1 MDLPGRTIN
10 TVSKGGKVPVTVFTG
25 FVGVGKT
32 TIILSLMDSMPKGY
46 KFCLLKNEF
55 GDVKVDSQ
63 IAKLNNID
71 VQEMT
76 NGCLCCVLVGQMKEG
91 LLELREKYNPDRIII
106 ETSGS
111 AFPGPIA
118 WQIRELADEGF
129 VLDSILNVVDC
140 KNFEGYSDNSY
151 TAQLQAKYT
160 DLVLLTKHEGVSER
174 DMDRVIDRVNDLN
187 TDAPKVLVNVDQPV
201 SPELIFGLD
210 TKLFQLQGAMGPSN
224 KIFQDELNNHGNK
237 THHKNELDTMEI
249 KCFGSVFS
257 PEKVLNLAA
266 FETFLRTLDK
276 EDVYRLKGFVRLS
289 GVNSSSSSSS
299 SNDNNGSTTTAI
311 CVVNHAFGK
320 WTVIPV
326 PEKENLEPI
335 ITDKEEQT
343 GAEKEPHKCDLNHDH
358 SEHTHA
364 DCNNK
369 KTKADRPADQELQ
382 MHFIL
387 MGELWGIQ
395 NKLIYGCGTTYDSG
409 EVLCEFKTSR
419 ATFAWDKPLPSTY
432 NDFVAERLASKQ

>member
-1 MDLPGRTIN
+1 MDLPGRTTN
-10 TVSKGGKVPVTVFTG
+10 TTSKGDKVPVTVFTG

-32 TIILSLMDSMPKGY
+32 TIILSLLNSMPKGY

-63 IAKLNNID
+63 IAKLANID

-91 LLELREKYNPDRIII
+91 LLELKEKYSPDRIII

-118 WQIRELADEGF
+118 WQIRELADDGF

-151 TAQLQAKYT
+151 TAKLQAKYT

-174 DMDRVIDRVNDLN
+174 DLDRVIDRVNDLN
-187 TDAPKVLVNVDQPV
+187 TDAPKIFVNVDEPV

-210 TKLFQLQGAMGPSN
+210 TKLFQLQGAMGPNS
-224 KIFQDELNNHGNK
+224 KSLQDEQDQHGSAA
-237 THHKNELDTMEI
+237 HHKNELDTMEI
-249 KCFGSVFS
+249 KCFGN
-257 PEKVLNLAA
+257 KD
-266 FETFLRTLDK
+266 ETQDSLSLDRLERFLGTLDE

-289 GVNSSSSSSS
+289 GIQEQ
-299 SNDNNGSTTTAI
+299 DCEGTLTTI

-320 WTVIPV
+320 WTIIPV
-326 PEKENLEPI
+326 PERKDLGQS
-335 ITDKEEQT
+335 EERT
-343 GAEKEPHKCDLNHDH
+343 NSPAHDH
-358 SEHTHA
+358 DHA
-364 DCNNK
+364 HDDHRHHHS
-369 KTKADRPADQELQ
+369 DRVGKRHDLQELQ

-387 MGELWGIQ
+387 MGELWGIKH
-395 NKLIYGCGTTYDSG
+395 KLVYGCGAGYASG
-409 EVLCEFKTSR
+409 EAYCDFKTSR
-419 ATFAWDKPLPSTY
+419 ETIAWDRPLPGTY
-432 NDFVAERLASKQ
+432 NEFVADQTSTK

>member
-1 MDLPGRTIN
+1 MDLPGRTESTI
-10 TVSKGGKVPVTVFTG
+10 SKGGKVPVTVFTG

-32 TIILSLMDSMPKGY
+32 TIILSLMNSMPKDY

-118 WQIRELADEGF
+118 WQIRELANEGF

-140 KNFEGYSDNSY
+140 KNFEGYADNSY
-151 TAQLQAKYT
+151 TAKLQAQYT
-160 DLVLLTKHEGVSER
+160 DLVLLTKHEGVNER

-210 TKLFQLQGAMGPSN
+210 TKLFQLQGPTGPNN
-224 KIFQDELNNHGNK
+224 KIFQDELNQNGDK
-237 THHKNELDTMEI
+237 THHRNELDTMEI
-249 KCFGSVFS
+249 KCYGPKTRH
-257 PEKVLNLAA
+257 PEKVLKLAT
-266 FETFLRTLDK
+266 FEKFLGTLSK

-289 GVNSSSSSSS
+289 GVTESATE
-299 SNDNNGSTTTAI
+299 TTV

-320 WTVIPV
+320 WTIIPV
-326 PEKENLEPI
+326 PEKDNLEPSA
-335 ITDKEEQT
+335 EEN
-343 GAEKEPHKCDLNHDH
+343 EPHRCDLDHDH

-364 DCNNK
+364 C
-369 KTKADRPADQELQ
+369 KTECPADQELQ

-395 NKLIYGCGTTYDSG
+395 HKLVHGCGVTYDSG
-409 EVLCEFKTSR
+409 EVLCEFKMSR
-419 ATFAWDKPLPSTY
+419 STFGWDKPLPANY
-432 NDFVAERLASKQ
+432 ADFVAERLTFK

>member
-1 MDLPGRTIN
+1 MDLPGRTESTI
-10 TVSKGGKVPVTVFTG
+10 SKGGKVPVTVFTG

-32 TIILSLMDSMPKGY
+32 TIILSLMNSMPKDY

-140 KNFEGYSDNSY
+140 KNFEGYADNSY
-151 TAQLQAKYT
+151 TAKLQAQYT

-187 TDAPKVLVNVDQPV
+187 TDAPKVLVNIDQPV

-210 TKLFQLQGAMGPSN
+210 TKLFQLQGPTGPNN
-224 KIFQDELNNHGNK
+224 KIFQDELNQNGDK
-237 THHKNELDTMEI
+237 IHHRNELDTMEI
-249 KCFGSVFS
+249 KCYGPKTRH
-257 PEKVLNLAA
+257 PEKVLKLTT
-266 FETFLRTLDK
+266 FEKFLGTLSK

-289 GVNSSSSSSS
+289 GVT
-299 SNDNNGSTTTAI
+299 GSATETTV

-320 WTVIPV
+320 WTIIPV
-326 PEKENLEPI
+326 PEKDNLEPSA
-335 ITDKEEQT
+335 EEN
-343 GAEKEPHKCDLNHDH
+343 EPHKCDLDHDH

-364 DCNNK
+364 CK
-369 KTKADRPADQELQ
+369 KERPADQELQ

-395 NKLIYGCGTTYDSG
+395 HKLVHGGGATYDSG

-419 ATFAWDKPLPSTY
+419 STFAWDKPLPINY
-432 NDFVAERLASKQ
+432 NDFVAERLASK

>member
-1 MDLPGRTIN
+1 MDLPGRTAN
-10 TVSKGGKVPVTVFTG
+10 KVSKGGKLPVTVFTG

-32 TIILSLMDSMPKGY
+32 TIILSLMESMPKDY

-63 IAKLNNID
+63 IARLSNID

-91 LLELREKYNPDRIII
+91 LIELKEKYNPDRIII

-118 WQIRELADEGF
+118 WQVRELADEGF

-140 KNFEGYSDNSY
+140 KNFNGYADNSY

-160 DLVLLTKHEGVSER
+160 DLVLLTKHEGVSEH
-174 DMDRVIDRVNDLN
+174 DLDRVIDRVNDLN
-187 TDAPKVLVNVDQPV
+187 TDAPKVFVNVDQPV

-210 TKLFQLQGAMGPSN
+210 TKLFGLQGAMGPNN
-224 KIFQDELNNHGNK
+224 KTFQEELDQHGNK

-249 KCFGSVFS
+249 KCFADKQCANDSHLS
-257 PEKVLNLAA
+257 LEK
-266 FETFLRTLDK
+266 FEKFLGTLDK
-276 EDVYRLKGFVRLS
+276 DDVYRLKGFVRLS
-289 GVNSSSSSSS
+289 GIKDADSQETITS
-299 SNDNNGSTTTAI
+299 I

-320 WTVIPV
+320 WTIIPV
-326 PEKENLEPI
+326 PEK
-335 ITDKEEQT
+335 Q
-343 GAEKEPHKCDLNHDH
+343 DLGPADDSPAHDH
-358 SEHTHA
+358 DHAHDDHHHHNHPHTDSHKRQ
-364 DCNNK
+364 N
-369 KTKADRPADQELQ
+369 QVLQ

-387 MGELWGIQ
+387 MGDLWRIRH
-395 NKLIYGCGTTYDSG
+395 KLVYGCGEGYSSG
-409 EVLCEFKTSR
+409 QILCEFKASQETIE
-419 ATFAWDKPLPSTY
+419 WDRPLPGTY
-432 NDFVAERLASKQ
+432 NEFVEEQMKSKQ

>member
-1 MDLPGRTIN
+1 MDVPGRTTN
-10 TVSKGGKVPVTVFTG
+10 TVSTGGKVPVTVFTG

-32 TIILSLMDSMPKGY
+32 TIILSLLNSMPKGY

-63 IAKLNNID
+63 IAKLANID

-91 LLELREKYNPDRIII
+91 LLELKEKYNPDRIII

-118 WQIRELADEGF
+118 WQIRELEGDGF

-174 DMDRVIDRVNDLN
+174 DLDRVIDRVNDLN
-187 TDAPKVLVNVDQPV
+187 TDAPKVFVNVDEPV

-210 TKLFQLQGAMGPSN
+210 TKLFQLQGALGPSN
-224 KIFQDELNNHGNK
+224 KSLREELDKHGSV

-249 KCFGSVFS
+249 KCFGVENDTSVVLTL
-257 PEKVLNLAA
+257 EK
-266 FETFLRTLDK
+266 FEKFLGTLDK

-289 GVNSSSSSSS
+289 GIKDPDS
-299 SNDNNGSTTTAI
+299 DSTTTTI

-320 WTVIPV
+320 WTIIPV
-326 PEKENLEPI
+326 PQKTVLEP
-335 ITDKEEQT
+335 EE
-343 GAEKEPHKCDLNHDH
+343 GGSDSPAHDH
-358 SEHTHA
+358 DHAHDEHHHH
-364 DCNNK
+364 NHSHHHSNVK
-369 KTKADRPADQELQ
+369 HERQVLQ

-387 MGELWGIQ
+387 MGELWGIKH
-395 NKLIYGCGTTYDSG
+395 KLAYGCGAGYQSG

-419 ATFAWDKPLPSTY
+419 DIIAWDKPLPDTY
-432 NDFVAERLASKQ
+432 DDFVAEQMRLKQ

>member
-10 TVSKGGKVPVTVFTG
+10 KVSKGGKIPVTVFTG
-25 FVGVGKT
+25 FVGAGKT
-32 TIILSLMDSMPKGY
+32 TIILSLMNSMPKDY

-63 IAKLNNID
+63 IARLNNID

-76 NGCLCCVLVGQMKEG
+76 NGCLCCVLVGQMKQG
-91 LLELREKYNPDRIII
+91 LLELKEKYHPDRVII

-140 KNFEGYSDNSY
+140 KNFQGYADNSY
-151 TAQLQAKYT
+151 TAQLQAQYT

-201 SPELIFGLD
+201 SPDLIFGLD
-210 TKLFQLQGAMGPSN
+210 TKLFELIGPMGPNS
-224 KIFQDELNNHGNK
+224 KKFQEEIDQHGGK
-237 THHKNELDTMEI
+237 THHKNELDTIEI
-249 KCFGSVFS
+249 KGYGSKDRNPDNILKLADF
-257 PEKVLNLAA
+257 EKFLA
-266 FETFLRTLDK
+266 TLSK

-289 GVNSSSSSSS
+289 GVNES
-299 SNDNNGSTTTAI
+299 DGGDGTATTVV

-320 WTVIPV
+320 WTIIPV
-326 PEKENLEPI
+326 PEKDNIEPS
-335 ITDKEEQT
+335 KEEESHPT
-343 GAEKEPHKCDLNHDH
+343 RPHQCNFDHDH

-364 DCNNK
+364 FQE
-369 KTKADRPADQELQ
+369 RPADQELQ
-382 MHFIL
+382 MHFII

-395 NKLIYGCGTTYDSG
+395 NKLIYGCGKTYNGG
-409 EVLCEFKTSR
+409 EVLCEFKSSE
-419 ATFAWDKPLPSTY
+419 ATFTWDKPLPSDFD
-432 NDFVAERLASKQ
+432 DFVAMRYKQ

>member
-1 MDLPGRTIN
+1 
-10 TVSKGGKVPVTVFTG
+10 PVTVFTG

-32 TIILSLMDSMPKGY
+32 TIILSLLESMPKGY

-63 IAKLNNID
+63 IAKLSNID

-91 LLELREKYNPDRIII
+91 LMELKEKYNPDRIII

-140 KNFEGYSDNSY
+140 KNFNGYADNSY

-187 TDAPKVLVNVDQPV
+187 TDAPKVLVHANQPV

-210 TKLFQLQGAMGPSN
+210 TKLFELQGAMAPDN
-224 KIFQDELNNHGNK
+224 KTFQEEVDRHGNT

-249 KCFGSVFS
+249 KCFSDRSDPTGQLGLDKY
-257 PEKVLNLAA
+257 EK
-266 FETFLRTLDK
+266 FLSTLDK
-276 EDVYRLKGFVRLS
+276 EEVYRLKGFVRLS
-289 GVNSSSSSSS
+289 GIQEKDSE
-299 SNDNNGSTTTAI
+299 TTTNSI

-320 WTVIPV
+320 WT
-326 PEKENLEPI
+326 
-335 ITDKEEQT
+335 
-343 GAEKEPHKCDLNHDH
+343 
-358 SEHTHA
+358 
-364 DCNNK
+364 
-369 KTKADRPADQELQ
+369 
-382 MHFIL
+382 
-387 MGELWGIQ
+387 
-395 NKLIYGCGTTYDSG
+395 
-409 EVLCEFKTSR
+409 
-419 ATFAWDKPLPSTY
+419 
-432 NDFVAERLASKQ
+432 

>member
-1 MDLPGRTIN
+1 MDLPGRTAN
-10 TVSKGGKVPVTVFTG
+10 TVSQGGKVPVTVFTG

-140 KNFEGYSDNSY
+140 KNFEGYADNSY
-151 TAQLQAKYT
+151 TAKLQAQYT

-210 TKLFQLQGAMGPSN
+210 TKLFQLQGAMGPNN
-224 KIFQDELNNHGNK
+224 KAFQDEINQHGNT

-249 KCFGSVFS
+249 KCHGSTDRN
-257 PEKVLNLAA
+257 PDKVLNLAA
-266 FETFLRTLDK
+266 FEKVLGTLSK

-289 GVNSSSSSSS
+289 GVKDN
-299 SNDNNGSTTTAI
+299 NDNGSTSTI

-320 WTVIPV
+320 WTIIPV
-326 PEKENLEPI
+326 PEKDSVEP
-335 ITDKEEQT
+335 TAEEKAQST
-343 GAEKEPHKCDLNHDH
+343 SHKCDLDHDH
-358 SEHTHA
+358 FEHTHA
-364 DCNNK
+364 CQ
-369 KTKADRPADQELQ
+369 KTDRPADQELQ

-395 NKLIYGCGTTYDSG
+395 HKLIHGCGATYGSG

-419 ATFAWDKPLPSTY
+419 STFAWDKPLPSSY
-432 NDFVAERLASKQ
+432 NDFVAERLASK